1 MEYLLKKNI
10 HHALQNYL
18 QPLSFIG
25 TAYYLGRRYENL
37 TPFLVNGTITS
48 VGILAARKFGA
59 SCIFGK
65 LAVIV
70 TTRFLLKSVLKKF
83 DHTVTLVNKDQADT
97 LALSQI
103 IIALI
108 FSGADAY
115 YDIVIR
121 QPHYLN

>member
-1 MEYLLKKNI
+1 MEYLLKKTI

-48 VGILAARKFGA
+48 VGIFAARKFGA

-65 LAVIV
+65 IAVIG
-70 TTRFLLKSVLKKF
+70 TTRFVLNSVSKKF
-83 DHTVTLVNKDQADT
+83 DHTVTLDNKDEAAT
-97 LALSQI
+97 LALFQTI
-103 IIALI
+103 LALI

-115 YDIVIR
+115 YEKAVWR
-121 QPHYLN
+121 PHYRK

>member
-1 MEYLLKKNI
+1 MLFGT
-10 HHALQNYL
+10 Q
-18 QPLSFIG
+18 LSRVSPRG
-25 TAYYLGRRYENL
+25 KPRGNKQ
-37 TPFLVNGTITS
+37 V
-48 VGILAARKFGA
+48 LAARKFGA

-108 FSGADAY
+108 FSEADAY
-115 YDIVIR
+115 YDKVIR
-121 QPHYLN
+121 QPHYRK